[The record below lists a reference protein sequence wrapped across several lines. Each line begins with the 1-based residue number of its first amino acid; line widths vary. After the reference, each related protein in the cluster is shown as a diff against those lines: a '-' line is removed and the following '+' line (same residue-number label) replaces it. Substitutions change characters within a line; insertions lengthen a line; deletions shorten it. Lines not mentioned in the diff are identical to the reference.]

1 MGNYAVEKQEV
12 RKAKK
17 MYKLKVAALRGAIA
31 VDLDKDEYDDFDKE
45 FEYAYE
51 SLAEEI
57 AVSNYDRSK
66 PQRTPVDG
74 DHLEDEEEILKWVLH
89 LRAKAAE
96 EAADEAGA

>member
-51 SLAEEI
+51 SLAE
-57 AVSNYDRSK
+57 
-66 PQRTPVDG
+66 
-74 DHLEDEEEILKWVLH
+74 
-89 LRAKAAE
+89 
-96 EAADEAGA
+96 